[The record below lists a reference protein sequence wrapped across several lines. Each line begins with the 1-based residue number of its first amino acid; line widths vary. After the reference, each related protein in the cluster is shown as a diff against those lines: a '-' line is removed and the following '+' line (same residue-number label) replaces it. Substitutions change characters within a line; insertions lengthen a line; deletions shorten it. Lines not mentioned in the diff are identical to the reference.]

1 MSITPSDIIQHLY
14 CPRFTYFERVL
25 CVPQNEEKYSKVM
38 RGRELHNDRLEQN
51 KEYVRKRIGAVEKHT
66 AQYLTNELLRGEV
79 DEVLLL
85 EDGTMSPL
93 DYKFAEYDDIV
104 YDTYKTQLFCYAWL
118 IEEHFGR
125 EVRRG
130 FLVYTRSK
138 NKVVEVA
145 IAPEDKERVKAAAR
159 AIRRITEE
167 NFFPAAT
174 KYKKRCVECTYR
186 NICVK

>member
-1 MSITPSDIIQHLY
+1 MSITPSDIIQYLY
-14 CPRFTYFERVL
+14 CPRYIYFERVL
-25 CVPQNEEKYSKVM
+25 HISRQEETYSKVL

-51 KEYVRKRIGAVEKHT
+51 KEYLRKRIGAVEKYQ

-118 IEEHFGR
+118 IEENFKR

-138 NKVVEVA
+138 NKLVEVP
-145 IAPEDKERVKAAAR
+145 ISPEDKQRVKAAAES
-159 AIRRITEE
+159 IRRITEE
-167 NFFPAAT
+167 NIFPAAT
-174 KYKKRCVECTYR
+174 KVKKRCVECTYR